1 MIAHHDIA
9 QGMLEGYL
17 ERMQDPQCSDIAV
30 NASATTA
37 VLIFRA
43 LGVISAQEDANY
55 TEQLHRLHERRRAG
69 EFGEPTHEW

>member
-43 LGVISAQEDANY
+43 LGVISAEEDADF
-55 TEQLHRLHERRRAG
+55 TEQMRRLQVRRRAG
-69 EFGEPTHEW
+69 EFGGPIHEW